1 VPLNIVECR
10 CSDEALHR
18 KRLGERYRGL
28 ENFPEPSW
36 EDIQRRRL
44 EYTAWVEPI
53 LTVDAVESCEANVNR
68 VLAWLEHGVRQT
80 ESQ

>member
-1 VPLNIVECR
+1 MLLIFSGLPTTGK
-10 CSDEALHR
+10 S
-18 KRLGERYRGL
+18 GL

-36 EDIQRRRL
+36 EDVQRRRL

-53 LTVDAVESCEANVNR
+53 LTVDAVESCEAYVNR
-68 VLAWLEHGVRQT
+68 VLGWLEHGVRQT